1 MPLLKLWNAIRGRS
15 AKGQPADQG
24 PASEPQVTTQTT
36 TSPRGSRLGI
46 FTSGPHAGLCKLLKS
61 VSASSILEI
70 SVEDGSRAVAVLETI
85 TKNNKNVRYLAIDQ
99 FEMAAGAVT
108 LKQFHQTLRAKEF
121 RPQVIPETMER
132 GLIRVSHTIGTV
144 DLVLIAAPPRDLANA
159 AVLAVAFPRDS
170 PRHHGPLS
178 RRAADME
185 GARQAGAQRD
195 RRPNPTCNQQLANW
209 G

>member
-15 AKGQPADQG
+15 ANGQPADQG
-24 PASEPQVTTQTT
+24 PASEPPVTTQTKM
-36 TSPRGSRLGI
+36 SNRGSRLGI
-46 FTSGPHAGLCKLLKS
+46 FASGPHAALCKQLES

-70 SVEDGSRAVAVLETI
+70 SVDDGSRAVAVLETI

-108 LKQFHQTLRAKEF
+108 LKRFHQTLRAKEF

-144 DLVLIAAPPRDLANA
+144 DLVLIAAPLETWQTPQFLPLLSRVTHQGTMVLFRDEQQTWKE
-159 AVLAVAFPRDS
+159 
-170 PRHHGPLS
+170 LS
-178 RRAADME
+178 TPAPTRRAA
-185 GARQAGAQRD
+185 
-195 RRPNPTCNQQLANW
+195 
-209 G
+209 

>member
-24 PASEPQVTTQTT
+24 PASEPQVTTRTEK
-36 TSPRGSRLGI
+36 PHRGSRLSI
-46 FTSGPHAGLCKLLKS
+46 FASGPHAGLCKLLKS

-70 SVEDGSRAVAVLETI
+70 SVDDGSRAVAVLETI

-121 RPQVIPETMER
+121 QPQVIPETMER

-144 DLVLIAAPPRDLANA
+144 DLVLIAAPLETWQTPQFLPLLSRVTHQGTMVLFRDEQQAWKE
-159 AVLAVAFPRDS
+159 
-170 PRHHGPLS
+170 LS
-178 RRAADME
+178 KPAPTRRAA
-185 GARQAGAQRD
+185 
-195 RRPNPTCNQQLANW
+195 
-209 G
+209 